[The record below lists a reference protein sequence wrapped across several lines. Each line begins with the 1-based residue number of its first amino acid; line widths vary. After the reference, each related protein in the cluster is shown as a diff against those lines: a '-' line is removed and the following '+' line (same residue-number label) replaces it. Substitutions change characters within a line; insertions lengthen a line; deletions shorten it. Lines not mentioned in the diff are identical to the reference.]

1 MDAWGDDSAMNA
13 KVKARA
19 SVPNTM
25 YSYCRIVGCRQPARA
40 GTSDGLD
47 TRYCRSHADLYQRHG
62 SPYKLSYPAK
72 VLNPYRRAALAWLE
86 RNEENPWVRN
96 AVERVNGLYSQAGP
110 HVEAFRLR
118 GKNAEDR
125 AKAHWARLRKAEI
138 DPRLV
143 VAAWLAVELV
153 IRDDSQPVSTKEFKH
168 VQAAKIIHRMA
179 SGTHRRWEQEITDPN
194 NSWQPKVRVTE
205 LHVFPRSRGRIL
217 RHIGKGL
224 EDAVE
229 LLVEH
234 HLNDVHQFKKKQE
247 TRGSF
252 RDRPCPKGTVSRKRK
267 KPLSPRDKREN
278 FT

>member
-1 MDAWGDDSAMNA
+1 MRIDAGSPRARKNT

-25 YSYCRIVGCRQPARA
+25 YSYCRIVGCRHPARA
-40 GTSDGLD
+40 GTTDGLD
-47 TRYCRSHADLYQRHG
+47 MKYCRSHADLHQRHG
-62 SPYKLSYPAK
+62 SPHKVSYHAK
-72 VLNPYRRAALAWLE
+72 TLNPYRRAALAWLE
-86 RNEENPWVRN
+86 RNGEIPGVRN
-96 AVERVNGLYSQAGP
+96 AVERINGLYSQAGS
-110 HVEAFRLR
+110 HVEAFRLC
-118 GKNAEDR
+118 GKTPEDR
-125 AKAHWARLRKAEI
+125 ARAHWARLRKADI

-143 VAAWLAVELV
+143 VAAWLAVEMV
-153 IRDDSQPVSTKEFKH
+153 IRDDSQPVSTKEFKR

-234 HLNDVHQFKKKQE
+234 HLKDVHQFKKDQE
-247 TRGSF
+247 KRGSF
-252 RDRPCPKGTVSRKRK
+252 SDRPYPKGMVGRKRK
-267 KPLSPRDKREN
+267 TSLPFGD
-278 FT
+278 